1 MNSNRAVILGLIS
14 KGIRRAAGAA
24 GRKAVK
30 ISLLF
35 TIFTIVLM
43 GFLYQVVFSIE
54 ADAAVGDSAVNAA
67 KGKWTAASKVE
78 GTAAKAEEGSTLPV
92 ENDADSTNPQKRKAL
107 KKYADSLGNLYGQS
121 FYGSLS
127 GNYHVEEPSERWGF
141 DTDSIPVTTAG
152 SYIFDYDQD
161 GTDELLA
168 VEINEDHTMNLV
180 MYEVD
185 DDLRVFRASSVPS
198 VILGQGYR
206 FPLYIGEQGPASL
219 TDIFL
224 FEYQGPTICIQSGGR
239 YLQKDATRQGA
250 MFFKYGNQGFIPE
263 PKCFCTESG
272 QSFAYSSTRFE
283 DFRKAGLVLLPD
295 SATLSATVPFI
306 DYCEQVHEIVRV
318 DGELDWKKYDVFHS
332 DHSGNSVDVV
342 ILRFKDEDELYGR

>member
-1 MNSNRAVILGLIS
+1 MNSDRVVILGLIS
-14 KGIRRAAGAA
+14 KGIRRVTGAA

-30 ISLLF
+30 LFLLF

-67 KGKWTAASKVE
+67 KGKWTAAIKVGRTAVKAGE
-78 GTAAKAEEGSTLPV
+78 GTALPV

-107 KKYADSLGNLYGQS
+107 EKYADSIGNLYGQS

-127 GNYHVEEPSERWGF
+127 RNYHVEESSERWGF

-168 VEINEDHTMNLV
+168 VEINEDHTVNLV

-185 DDLRVFRASSVPS
+185 DGLRVFRASSVPS
-198 VILGQGYR
+198 VFFRQGYP
-206 FPLYIGEQGPASL
+206 FPLYIGEQGPSSI

-224 FEYQGPTICIQSGGR
+224 FDYQGPTICIQSGGR

-250 MFFKYGNQGFIPE
+250 MFFKYGNNGFIPGSR
-263 PKCFCTESG
+263 CFCTENG
-272 QSFAYSSTRFE
+272 QSFAYPSAFLE
-283 DFRKAGLVLLPD
+283 EFRKAGLVLLPD
-295 SATLSATVPFI
+295 SVTLSATVPFI
-306 DYCEQVHEIVRV
+306 DYCEKVHEIVRV
-318 DGELDWKKYDVFHS
+318 DGELDWEKYDEFHS

-342 ILRFKDEDELYGR
+342 ILRFKDKDELYGR